1 MTVSSVSRSI
11 KLVQF
16 VLIILISIV
25 TVWANIY
32 LFNFTLQQDE
42 YEHTSLVPY
51 LVNFVFLLVTIS
63 VTYWYIGSVI
73 VEDVTNIIH
82 TTSNVLFFAI
92 LLLCS
97 QRNLKTIRLEMAFS
111 ITYIVLSSTLILLI
125 CLKSKNRSLPTNSL
139 INHNDGD
146 FVIPIDRFTKLAQY
160 VFLLLTVV
168 LTLALIMLIH
178 RMNHDNQIID
188 FILCADLSIGQWAW
202 FDILVL
208 FESSIWM
215 SVYIEHINTKHIV
228 PIMSIPLLL
237 LSGAFFLVS
246 GLDHSFD
253 LLLALFF
260 ITYLVIGCSMILW
273 FCFKSRKSTQ
283 SNLNSTKY
291 HKYNDRQF
299 LIEI

>member
-73 VEDVTNIIH
+73 VEDVINIIH

-97 QRNLKTIRLEMAFS
+97 QGNLKTIRLEMAFS
-111 ITYIVLSSTLILLI
+111 ITYIVLSTTLILLI
-125 CLKSKNRSLPTNSL
+125 CLKSKNRSLLTNSS

-146 FVIPIDRFTKLAQY
+146 FVIPIGCLLKTRKPEKPKKSGFRFLTFLKQKIKTWRPKKFLKKVLAVI
-160 VFLLLTVV
+160 VF
-168 LTLALIMLIH
+168 
-178 RMNHDNQIID
+178 
-188 FILCADLSIGQWAW
+188 S
-202 FDILVL
+202 
-208 FESSIWM
+208 ESENFKRKI
-215 SVYIEHINTKHIV
+215 
-228 PIMSIPLLL
+228 PI
-237 LSGAFFLVS
+237 F
-246 GLDHSFD
+246 
-253 LLLALFF
+253 
-260 ITYLVIGCSMILW
+260 
-273 FCFKSRKSTQ
+273 
-283 SNLNSTKY
+283 
-291 HKYNDRQF
+291 
-299 LIEI
+299 